1 MYVVKICY
9 GKFVT
14 YMLAWNELKHQ
25 QVQKIKY
32 LDR

>member
-1 MYVVKICY
+1 MLTKIS
-9 GKFVT
+9 KEEFVT

>member
-1 MYVVKICY
+1 MLTKIIK

-25 QVQKIKY
+25 QVHIIKY